1 MESVI
6 NRHLMQRKEA
16 GKTPAEM
23 ALTRGLKV
31 KWQFARQSR
40 KGRGN
45 SNMKSIEVR
54 KLQRKVK
61 SAVSRGW

>member
-6 NRHLMQRKEA
+6 KRRLLQQKEA
-16 GKTPAEM
+16 GKTPAEL
-23 ALTRGLKV
+23 ALTRGLKD
-31 KWQFARQSR
+31 KWEFARQS
-40 KGRGN
+40 KQGRGN

-61 SAVSRGW
+61 SAVSRG